1 MVKLTPNC
9 ARSYISD
16 LARCFKNAKL
26 AISAQLN
33 LGPEFTQNELEKMT
47 KMDIDAHT
55 DIFWVS
61 CEGKSHQVN
70 SYYISIT
77 KPILNYRSTLNH

>member
-70 SYYISIT
+70 SYYISTT
-77 KPILNYRSTLNH
+77 KPNIKLHV

>member
-1 MVKLTPNC
+1 MIKLTPDC

-26 AISAQLN
+26 AINDQLN
-33 LGPEFTQNELEKMT
+33 LAEFTQNELEKMT

-70 SYYISIT
+70 EKTVYTNETYIKS
-77 KPILNYRSTLNH
+77 SGVH